1 MIRGMHRPVGLLLI
15 ALLLAAVFLLSLPDA
30 TAWQRVTQDAGHGP
44 VFAGIAVILLWLQ
57 QPQDGIRPP
66 RMYWRAFLI
75 AAGLGVASELVQF
88 FQNGRNVSLFD
99 AIHDTAG
106 AGLRTRARRDSKLQ
120 AAAGAAVCW
129 PRMIL
134 VALVLLAWQ
143 PLRCAIA
150 YAERSRAFPV
160 LLQAT
165 RSADLYFARARDAK
179 LERAAVPAPGT
190 WTVSAT
196 PSDSS
201 TCPGDDRHWNS
212 RSRRPTGVATTG
224 SCSNWSIL
232 ASSRCTSRCGSSM
245 RTMTGATK
253 TGSTCRSSIAA
264 IQPLDVQVSL
274 AAVASAPARRPMD
287 MGAIANVMLFAQAP
301 LTGTEFYVTRIW
313 LQ

>member
-1 MIRGMHRPVGLLLI
+1 MIRGMHRLIGLLLI

-30 TAWQRVTQDAGHGP
+30 TAWQRVAQDAGHGP
-44 VFAGIAVILLWLQ
+44 VFAGIAVIVLWLQ
-57 QPQDGIRPP
+57 QPQDGIRSP

-99 AIHDTAG
+99 VIHDTAG
-106 AGLRTRARRDSKLQ
+106 AGLGLALVATAHFKQPQARRLL
-120 AAAGAAVCW
+120 AA
-129 PRMIL
+129 MIL
-134 VALVLLAWQ
+134 AALVLLAWQ

-165 RSADLYFARARDAK
+165 RSADLYFVRARDAK
-179 LERAAVPAPGT
+179 LERAAVPGT
-190 WTVSAT
+190 WHVGGEHDAVRLVFV
-196 PSDSS
+196 
-201 TCPGDDRHWNS
+201 PGRRPALELEEPAPDWRGYDRLLLELVNPGEQPLHFTLRILDAQHDWSHEDRFNMPVVAPPFS
-212 RSRRPTGVATTG
+212 RST
-224 SCSNWSIL
+224 L
-232 ASSRCTSRCGSSM
+232 
-245 RTMTGATK
+245 
-253 TGSTCRSSIAA
+253 
-264 IQPLDVQVSL
+264 QVSL
-274 AAVASAPARRPMD
+274 VAVASAPARRPMD